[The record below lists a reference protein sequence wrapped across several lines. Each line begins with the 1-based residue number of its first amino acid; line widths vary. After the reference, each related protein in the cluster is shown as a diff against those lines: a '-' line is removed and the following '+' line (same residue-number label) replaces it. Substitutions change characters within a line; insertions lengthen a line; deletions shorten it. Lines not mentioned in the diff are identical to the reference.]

1 MKVENEHVNPSFA
14 IRLKAEVGGK
24 DKVVRKSAGKYKTG
38 KKRGEMTTLIHMV
51 LPAQ

>member
-1 MKVENEHVNPSFA
+1 MKVENEHIHPSFA

-38 KKRGEMTTLIHMV
+38 KKQGEITTVIHTV
-51 LPAQ
+51 LTAQ